1 MQLPYFVI
9 NYVVLLHFRHT
20 VIIMALLKEWLTQC
34 LLLAHAMA

>member
-1 MQLPYFVI
+1 MQLAYFVI